1 MAQNP
6 FPFILPRHP
15 IGEPLPTAGEEFAF
29 QIRPC
34 VSVPGKTDGLYAC
47 LPLSGGGYEWVP
59 WLGAF
64 DPLVVNNLHVLGD
77 ADIDDDLN
85 VDGDAVVDGSLTTS
99 GALQFNGL
107 AGTGTRPM
115 VVDDDGTVSTGSS
128 GAAPGTINLRD
139 GNSTTAT
146 AVEDV
151 DFTPATAWTV
161 TEPSA
166 ALGRVAP
173 IFGSSAN
180 TFAEGNHTQ
189 ALATIS
195 DVTSSAAEVNVLD
208 GIPGTLTATEL
219 GYVDGVTSAI
229 QTQLNAKQ
237 ASDATLTALAAY
249 NTAGLVTQT
258 AADTFTGRTIT
269 AADAKIVVTNGN
281 GVGGNP
287 TVALGAVAPTDLT
300 GVTATASELNILDG
314 VTATAAELNA
324 LDGITATVTELNYT
338 DGVTS
343 AIQTQLNAKAPTA
356 SPTFT
361 GTVTLPVGLTG
372 VLRADTGVVSTDSD
386 VTDLVSAASTIAA
399 GKVELATTAETTT
412 GTDTA
417 RAVTPAGLHGMTSLA
432 GAAWFLDEDAMT
444 SDSATRTVSQQ
455 SVKAYADTKQPLDAD
470 LTAVAALGSTGLA
483 ARTAANTWAQ
493 RAITAGSSKISVS
506 NGDGVSG
513 NPTVDL
519 GSVALNDLSDT
530 IITSVQDNQILRY
543 DLGVSQWVNEDFP
556 AGVIAVQTRSW
567 TYDSKWGSNGS
578 SNGQFN
584 RPNQIAYDSSG
595 NIYVSDI
602 NNNRVQKFSSAGVW
616 SSNIISA
623 TAPYGV
629 CIDSS
634 NNIYVGFKNAT
645 SDYRVAK
652 YNSSGALQWTSATLD
667 TGNIAQMAT
676 DNTSVFVA
684 MLNANTF
691 KKLSCSSGSVS
702 ATYGSTGSGDGQF
715 NAPYGVAF
723 DGTYL
728 YITDASN
735 DRVQKFNTA
744 GTFITKWGSTGTG
757 NGRFINPTAIAVN
770 PVDNTVFVVD
780 NARNDVQLFTN
791 TGVFL
796 QKFGSSG
803 SGDGQFNTPF
813 GIGITS
819 SGTALHVSDAANYRV
834 QKFTEV
840 TASTVVPTIRF
851 DPASY
856 SVVENPTGVA
866 TISPIYS
873 GSAVTDAEFAITDDA
888 DVSKAVRFEVSGIT
902 TNTTR
907 TITVP
912 DASGTITLLGAT
924 HDHEDAAG
932 GGVLG
937 PAALG
942 IIGIYQDSD
951 YTGSNSSSAQ
961 KLFNESANGAA
972 NVAASTAYL
981 MQASIYLRT
990 TGATSHGLSLLFGGT
1005 ATLTSMGYTGTIGR
1019 SLTPDA
1025 TTAVGE
1031 FTGTAASATV
1041 VSGAVAT
1048 ATYYFIQFSGIV
1060 RVNGAG
1066 TFIPQFQ
1073 FTSNAPGAAPVT
1085 GHDSY
1090 LTLTPIGANTV
1101 TTVGSWS

>member
-281 GVGGNP
+281 GVSGNP

-300 GVTATASELNILDG
+300 GVTATASEINTLDGITASTAELNILDG

-343 AIQTQLNAKAPTA
+343 AIQTQLD
-356 SPTFT
+356 
-361 GTVTLPVGLTG
+361 G
-372 VLRADTGVVSTDSD
+372 
-386 VTDLVSAASTIAA
+386 
-399 GKVELATTAETTT
+399 
-412 GTDTA
+412 
-417 RAVTPAGLHGMTSLA
+417 
-432 GAAWFLDEDAMT
+432 
-444 SDSATRTVSQQ
+444 
-455 SVKAYADTKQPLDAD
+455 KQPLDAD
-470 LTAVAALGSTGLA
+470 LTAVAALGSTGIA

-493 RAITAGSSKISVS
+493 RSIAVEDGKLTVSNGNGVSGDPTLGFGTVPLDALSNVTTAGASNGQVLTKVALGWEPSDIPIALVTVDSTEWFYNSTPSDFGTANGKTYFPWDLAIDASNNIFISDTALGTSPNARVMKLNSSGVYQWKISAVGTGNGQFASGVGPTSIALDGSGNLWALDFGNNRVQRFDTATGTYQSQFAISSGAIAIRVLSSTGHVYVYNRGAGQILRYNSSGSLLATISIDSAAGDLGNYFDIDQSNGQFVVS
-506 NGDGVSG
+506 STDSLAGAAIALLTTAGVLVRLIAGYGTGIGLIDDEINTAVTINPDTGNVFTTQYNISQVQEFTQGGVLVQRLIVYGLSTGYAGAPRSLAFNAAGDRIYLGSTQGVNSVQRFDRETIQQAATSVVFGPDFEVKVDGTNLQVNIADSPVIKREDKFTLFDSTDPTAKMQFDLAGMPAGLSTLSAKELAGIAGLSTTGMLARTATGLYVPRTLTGTANKIAVTNGDGVSG
-513 NPTVDL
+513 PPTITIP
-519 GSVALNDLSDT
+519 DT
-530 IITSVQDNQILRY
+530 PTLVT
-543 DLGVSQWVNEDFP
+543 P
-556 AGVIAVQTRSW
+556 TIASLV
-567 TYDSKWGSNGS
+567 
-578 SNGQFN
+578 
-584 RPNQIAYDSSG
+584 
-595 NIYVSDI
+595 
-602 NNNRVQKFSSAGVW
+602 
-616 SSNIISA
+616 
-623 TAPYGV
+623 
-629 CIDSS
+629 
-634 NNIYVGFKNAT
+634 
-645 SDYRVAK
+645 
-652 YNSSGALQWTSATLD
+652 
-667 TGNIAQMAT
+667 
-676 DNTSVFVA
+676 
-684 MLNANTF
+684 NAN
-691 KKLSCSSGSVS
+691 
-702 ATYGSTGSGDGQF
+702 
-715 NAPYGVAF
+715 
-723 DGTYL
+723 
-728 YITDASN
+728 
-735 DRVQKFNTA
+735 
-744 GTFITKWGSTGTG
+744 
-757 NGRFINPTAIAVN
+757 
-770 PVDNTVFVVD
+770 
-780 NARNDVQLFTN
+780 
-791 TGVFL
+791 
-796 QKFGSSG
+796 
-803 SGDGQFNTPF
+803 
-813 GIGITS
+813 
-819 SGTALHVSDAANYRV
+819 H
-834 QKFTEV
+834 
-840 TASTVVPTIRF
+840 
-851 DPASY
+851 
-856 SVVENPTGVA
+856 
-866 TISPIYS
+866 
-873 GSAVTDAEFAITDDA
+873 
-888 DVSKAVRFEVSGIT
+888 
-902 TNTTR
+902 
-907 TITVP
+907 
-912 DASGTITLLGAT
+912 T
-924 HDHEDAAG
+924 HADAAG

-942 IIGIYQDSD
+942 VIGIYQDSN

-961 KLFNESANGAA
+961 KIFNESANGAA
-972 NVAASTAYL
+972 NIPAAGTYRIKMAG
-981 MQASIYLRT
+981 RVHT
-990 TGATSHGLSLLFGGT
+990 TGTNSHSFSLLFGGT
-1005 ATLTSMGYTGTIGR
+1005 ATVAAFGAKHKQTQSATAGGGTEGAIWMDDV
-1019 SLTPDA
+1019 T
-1025 TTAVGE
+1025 
-1031 FTGTAASATV
+1031 ASAV
-1041 VSGAVAT
+1041 WAAVAT
-1048 ATYYFIQFSGIV
+1048 ITYNTFEVDGLVRFS
-1060 RVNGAG
+1060 GAG
-1066 TFIPQFQ
+1066 TFIPQFKYSA
-1073 FTSNAPGAAPVT
+1073 TPGAAPT
-1085 GHDSY
+1085 IAKESFCE
-1090 LTLTPIGANTV
+1090 LTPIGTSTV